1 LIGREAA
8 AAYVCVSTNTFDDM
22 VADGRMPLP
31 KRVSDRRKAWDV
43 RELDAAVDKLPH
55 VSESGMRSDET
66 WSDVDA
72 PQPLFVELWRDRHG
86 KVRLCF
92 RKERGRR
99 IPLPAIGSDDFYP
112 AYEAALLR
120 QPNSVRSAFIATRQG
135 RSVPL

>member
-1 LIGREAA
+1 LIGREAT

-72 PQPLFVELWRDRHG
+72 PQPLSLNFGEIVMGRCDSASERNEVGVFRFPRSDRMI
-86 KVRLCF
+86 F
-92 RKERGRR
+92 T
-99 IPLPAIGSDDFYP
+99 
-112 AYEAALLR
+112 LLTK
-120 QPNSVRSAFIATRQG
+120 QPF
-135 RSVPL
+135 